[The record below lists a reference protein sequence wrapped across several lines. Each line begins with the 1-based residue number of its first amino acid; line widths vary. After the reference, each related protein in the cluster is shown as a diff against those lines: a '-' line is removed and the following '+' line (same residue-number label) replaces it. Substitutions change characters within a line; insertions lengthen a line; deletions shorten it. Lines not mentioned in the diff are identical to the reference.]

1 VIQRATGVFA
11 VVSFASLSQ
20 QVILAVLAFLLLPNP
35 SLPDPL
41 GMLGQ
46 AVAKAVA
53 CGVLGM
59 LVYGLAGRF
68 RVAVEARRR
77 GRMGRLRLG

>member
-1 VIQRATGVFA
+1 
-11 VVSFASLSQ
+11 
-20 QVILAVLAFLLLPNP
+20 
-35 SLPDPL
+35 
-41 GMLGQ
+41 MLVQ
-46 AVAKAVA
+46 ALAKAVA
-53 CGVLGM
+53 CGILGM